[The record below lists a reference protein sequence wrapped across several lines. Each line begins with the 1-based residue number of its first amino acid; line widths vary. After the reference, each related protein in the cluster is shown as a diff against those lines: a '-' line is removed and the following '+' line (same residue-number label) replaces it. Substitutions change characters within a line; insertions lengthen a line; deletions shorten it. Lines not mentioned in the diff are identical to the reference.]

1 MTASEWARKLT
12 DRRMPTNKLTDHAC
26 RNAKP
31 GPKAKKLFDGGGLHL
46 FISPKG
52 AKVWRLAYRL
62 DGKPQ
67 TATLGDYPL
76 LTLAEAR
83 TKRDG
88 LKKALQDGIA
98 PKRKVTAGQPTL
110 KEATATYWDGRKDV
124 SDGYRDNA
132 KRGIE
137 LHLFPKLGN
146 RPIGAITRDELLR
159 AMAALDAEGKHV
171 YVRKVRVWVGQVF
184 DWAVE
189 HRHCEVNPAASINP
203 RKAFGKA
210 EVVSHAA
217 IELPDVP
224 VLWGRLA
231 LEGELLSALATRML
245 AYTWTRTQELRFMEW
260 AEIEGDLWR
269 IPKGKM
275 KRRKDH
281 LVPLTTQALDVLA
294 KMRARSRGSV
304 YVFPAEH
311 RLDRPM
317 SENTV
322 LFLLY
327 RMGYKCRMTG
337 HGFRSIASTWANER
351 GFNKDAIERQLAHSP
366 DDKVRSA
373 YNRAEYLPERR
384 VILQAWA
391 DWLEVDASGA
401 QGGELPAH
409 SAAA

>member
-1 MTASEWARKLT
+1 
-12 DRRMPTNKLTDHAC
+12 MPTNKLTDNAC
-26 RNAKP
+26 RTAKP
-31 GPKAKKLFDGGGLHL
+31 GDKAKKLFDGGGLHL

-52 AKVWRLAYRL
+52 AKVWRLAYRM

-76 LTLAEAR
+76 LTLADAR
-83 TKRDG
+83 TKRDE
-88 LKKALQDGIA
+88 LKRALLDGIA
-98 PKRKVTAGQPTL
+98 PKRKITAGQPTL
-110 KEATATYWDGRKDV
+110 DEATRTYWSGRKDV
-124 SDGYRDNA
+124 SDGYRENA
-132 KRGIE
+132 IRGIE
-137 LHLFPKLGN
+137 LHLLGKLGK
-146 RPIGAITRDELLR
+146 RAIGSITRDELL
-159 AMAALDAEGKHV
+159 AELAALDSEGKHV

-189 HRHCEVNPAASINP
+189 HRHCESNPASSINP
-203 RKAFGKA
+203 KKAFGKA
-210 EVVSHAA
+210 VVESHAA
-217 IELPDVP
+217 LELTGVGP
-224 VLWGRLA
+224 LWDRLE
-231 LEGELLSALATRML
+231 LEGQLSSVLATRLL

-281 LVPLTTQALDVLA
+281 LVPLCVQALDVLKA
-294 KMRARSRGSV
+294 MQARSRGSK

-322 LFLLY
+322 LALLY
-327 RMGYKCRMTG
+327 RMGYKGKMTG
-337 HGFRSIASTWANER
+337 HGFRSVASTWANER

-373 YNRAEYLPERR
+373 YNRAEFLPERR
-384 VILQAWA
+384 AMMQAFA
-391 DWLEVDASGA
+391 DWLNKVDASGA
-401 QGGELPAH
+401 EGRNLPAEG
-409 SAAA
+409 AAA

>member
-1 MTASEWARKLT
+1 
-12 DRRMPTNKLTDHAC
+12 MPTNRLTDHAC
-26 RNAKP
+26 RSAKP
-31 GPKAKKLFDGGGLHL
+31 GDKAKKLFDGGGLHL
-46 FISPKG
+46 FVSPKG

-67 TATLGDYPL
+67 TATLGEYPL
-76 LTLAEAR
+76 LTLADAR

-88 LKKALQDGIA
+88 LKKALLDGIA

-110 KEATATYWDGRKDV
+110 AEATETYWDGRKDV
-124 SDGYRDNA
+124 SDGYRENA

-137 LHLFPKLGN
+137 LHLYRNLGK
-146 RPIGAITRDELLR
+146 RPIGSISRDDLLAEL
-159 AMAALDAEGKHV
+159 AALDAEGKHV

-189 HRHCEVNPAASINP
+189 HRHCESNPAASINP
-203 RKAFGKA
+203 KKAFGKA
-210 EVVSHAA
+210 VVESHAA
-217 IELPDVP
+217 LELPEVHA
-224 VLWGRLA
+224 LWSRLD
-231 LEGELLSALATRML
+231 LERDLSSVLATRLL

-260 AEIEGDLWR
+260 SEIEGDLWR

-281 LVPLTTQALDVLA
+281 LVPLPTQALAVLRDM
-294 KMRARSRGSV
+294 KARSRGSE

-322 LFLLY
+322 LALLY
-327 RMGYKCRMTG
+327 RMGYKGRMTG

-384 VILQAWA
+384 AILQAWA
-391 DWLEVDASGA
+391 DWLNKVDASGA
-401 QGGELPAH
+401 EGRDLPAE
-409 SAAA
+409 SAAT

>member
-1 MTASEWARKLT
+1 MAI
-12 DRRMPTNKLTDHAC
+12 TNKLTDAAL
-26 RNAKP
+26 RKAKP
-31 GPKAKKLFDGGGLHL
+31 RERPYKLFDGGSLYL

-52 AKVWRLAYRL
+52 AKVWRLAYRVH
-62 DGKPQ
+62 GKPQ
-67 TATLGDYPL
+67 TASLGEYPL

-83 TKRDG
+83 TKRDD
-88 LKKALQDGIA
+88 LKKALLDGIT
-98 PKRKVTAGQPTL
+98 PKRKATAGQPTL
-110 KEATATYWDGRKDV
+110 EEATQTYWTGRKDV

-132 KRGIE
+132 IRGIE
-137 LHLFPKLGN
+137 LHLYRALGK
-146 RPIGAITRDELLR
+146 RPIGSITRDELL
-159 AMAALDAEGKHV
+159 AELAALDAEGKHV

-203 RKAFGKA
+203 KKAFGKA
-210 EVVSHAA
+210 VVESHAA
-217 IELPDVP
+217 LELPEVHP
-224 VLWGRLA
+224 LWARLDM
-231 LEGELLSALATRML
+231 ERDLSSVLATRLL

-260 AEIEGDLWR
+260 SEIEGGLWR

-281 LVPLTTQALDVLA
+281 LVPLPTQALDVLRDM
-294 KMRARSRGSV
+294 KARSRGSP

-322 LFLLY
+322 LALLY
-327 RMGYKCRMTG
+327 RLGYKGKMTG

-384 VILQAWA
+384 AILQAWA
-391 DWLEVDASGA
+391 DWLNKVDASGA
-401 QGGELPAH
+401 QSGNLPAE

>member
-1 MTASEWARKLT
+1 
-12 DRRMPTNKLTDHAC
+12 MPTNKLTDHAC
-26 RNAKP
+26 RSAKP
-31 GPKAKKLFDGGGLHL
+31 GEKAKKLFDGGGLHL
-46 FISPKG
+46 FVSPKG

-67 TATLGDYPL
+67 TATLGEYPL
-76 LTLAEAR
+76 LTLADAR

-88 LKKALQDGIA
+88 LKKALLDGIA

-110 KEATATYWDGRKDV
+110 AEATETYWNGRKDV

-137 LHLFPKLGN
+137 LHLYPKLGK
-146 RPIGAITRDELLR
+146 RAIGSITRDDLLAEL
-159 AMAALDAEGKHV
+159 AALDAKGKHV

-184 DWAVE
+184 DWGVE
-189 HRHCEVNPAASINP
+189 HRHCDANPAASINP
-203 RKAFGKA
+203 KKAFGKA
-210 EVVSHAA
+210 LVESHAA
-217 IELPDVP
+217 LELPDVHP
-224 VLWGRLA
+224 LWARLDMERELSSVLAARL
-231 LEGELLSALATRML
+231 L

-260 AEIEGDLWR
+260 GEIEGDLWR

-281 LVPLTTQALDVLA
+281 LVPLPSQALDVLA
-294 KMRARSRGSV
+294 AMKARSRGSV

-322 LFLLY
+322 LALLY
-327 RMGYKCRMTG
+327 RMGYKGKMTG

-384 VILQAWA
+384 AILQAWA
-391 DWLEVDASGA
+391 DWLNNVDTGSA
-401 QGGELPAH
+401 QGRDLPAE